1 MMKDHGYTAK
11 RNYSECWIESDTT
24 ALLISYEPARLI
36 NKTRVTLEVYRVEDD
51 YELAI
56 SAYFGADVYKHGV
69 VDILAMSGL
78 FVDSFDD
85 ETRNGFKELETERRH
100 LCSYL
105 GVCPF

>member
-1 MMKDHGYTAK
+1 MTTDKGYTAK
-11 RNYSECWIESDTT
+11 RHYSEAWIESDTT

-36 NKTRVTLEVYRVEDD
+36 NKTRVTLEIYRVEDD

-56 SAYFGADVYKHGV
+56 SAFFGADAYMHSV
-69 VDILAMSGL
+69 VDILASAGL
-78 FVDSFDD
+78 FVDSFND
-85 ETRNGFKELETERRH
+85 EIRKGFKELETERRH